1 MLFALGVENE
11 DLQVKLL
18 PALAAAVPSV
28 GRVLEN
34 TSFAPVVDVVW
45 RLDYVLRSSSA
56 GSIHDPLYFVQ

>member
-1 MLFALGVENE
+1 QQLFALGVENE

-34 TSFAPVVDVVW
+34 TT
-45 RLDYVLRSSSA
+45 RLRPR
-56 GSIHDPLYFVQ
+56 G